1 MKKIN
6 FKNFLKL
13 SKGLTLTEILV
24 TIAIIIILSGLII
37 ANSGAGKS
45 QLALSRSANK
55 LAQDIRRAQEMA
67 MSAKECP
74 TGTGCADQVPPGYGI
89 YLHQGDKNY
98 LLYADTNPNQIY
110 GGGDTDIETIN
121 FEKGI
126 FIKDV
131 GPANVS
137 INFKPPDP
145 KINITGVGNEVLI
158 EIALMADSTRTK
170 TIRVNK
176 AGLIDVE

>member
-1 MKKIN
+1 MRGNKKE
-6 FKNFLKL
+6 
-13 SKGLTLTEILV
+13 SGLTLTEILV

-67 MSAKECP
+67 MSAEKCP
-74 TGTGCADQVPPGYGI
+74 TGTGCAGQIPPGYGI
-89 YLHQGDKNY
+89 YLIQNSENY
-98 LLYADTNPNQIY
+98 LLYADTNPGEIY
-110 GGGDTDIETIN
+110 DGGDAGIETIPL
-121 FEKGI
+121 EKGI
-126 FIKDV
+126 HIKDL
-131 GPANVS
+131 GPASTS

-145 KINITGVGNEVLI
+145 KINISGGGNEVFI
-158 EIALMADSTRTK
+158 VIALKADQTKTR

-176 AGLIDVE
+176 AGLISVE

>member
-1 MKKIN
+1 MRGNKKE
-6 FKNFLKL
+6 
-13 SKGLTLTEILV
+13 SGLTLTEILV

-67 MSAKECP
+67 MSAEKCP
-74 TGTGCADQVPPGYGI
+74 TGTGCAGQIPPGYGI
-89 YLHQGDKNY
+89 YLINNSENY
-98 LLYADTNPNQIY
+98 LLYADTGLVPAGY
-110 GGGDTDIETIN
+110 DGGDAGIETIPL
-121 FEKGI
+121 EKGI
-126 FIKDV
+126 KIKN
-131 GPANVS
+131 GTVS

-145 KINITGVGNEVLI
+145 KINITGGVNEVFIVIVLK
-158 EIALMADSTRTK
+158 ADSTKTR

-176 AGLIDVE
+176 AGLISVE